1 MIVQKGRSTPGESG
15 NLTKIPEISE
25 ECMKTEKNCS
35 ARQKLCYNSP
45 QDPSAEPNLCTEGR
59 KDKKMDQRNLSML
72 CDFYELTM
80 GNGYLEMGF
89 NQKIAYFDVFFRNVP
104 DGGGFAIAAGLEQ
117 VVEYIQQL
125 HFSEDDIEFLKSK
138 NIFSE
143 KFLDYLRNFH
153 FSGDI
158 YAVREGTPIFPGEPI
173 LTVRAPAL
181 EAQLVETYVLLAM
194 NHQTMI
200 ATKASR
206 IVRAAQGRA
215 VLEFGSRRAQGA
227 DAAII
232 GARAAYI
239 GGCAGTACTLT
250 DKMYGVPAGGTMAHA
265 WVQMFDSEYEAFK
278 AYCEVY
284 PDNATL
290 LVDTYNTLKSGVP
303 NAIRVFKEM
312 LVPKG
317 ITNFAIRLDSGDI
330 SYLSK
335 KARKMLDD
343 AGLPNCKITA
353 SNALDE
359 HLIRDLVM
367 QGAQIDT
374 FGVGERLITSR
385 SEPVFG
391 GVYKLAAVEND
402 AGEIIPK
409 IKVSENTTKITNP
422 GFKRVYRYYD
432 KDSGKALADEIC
444 LRDETIDF
452 EQPHDIFDPNATW
465 KVKTLDNYVVRDLLE
480 PIFKNGELVYQLPEL
495 KEIQAYCKAQQ
506 DTLWDEVKRFENPHK
521 YYVDLSWK
529 LWTLKR
535 DLLAAA
541 KK

>member
-1 MIVQKGRSTPGESG
+1 
-15 NLTKIPEISE
+15 
-25 ECMKTEKNCS
+25 
-35 ARQKLCYNSP
+35 
-45 QDPSAEPNLCTEGR
+45 
-59 KDKKMDQRNLSML
+59 MDQRNLSML

-89 NQKIAYFDVFFRNVP
+89 DQKIAYFDVFFRNVP

-181 EAQLVETYVLLAM
+181 EAQLVETYVLLAL